1 MNQMKKTEIKVGITV
16 AVGIILFLWIFGWAK
31 NYRLNSQRK
40 IVKIEF
46 SSVAGLEK
54 GDATTINGVRKGY
67 VEEIQNR
74 NNSVLVT
81 VNLDDDVQLKKD
93 ATFSILMLDL
103 MGGKKIEINP
113 GNSPEELDYTKIQKG
128 RFLGDISTAM
138 AMLSSVQSDL
148 VDVIK
153 EVKISLTNLNRV
165 FSKKEFFDNVESSVN
180 NLSELTAELTE
191 LVKTQ
196 KSEIEKL
203 INNGN
208 ALAEN
213 MNNVIL
219 ENKDNIRQTMESASN
234 VLSEMKKLIAKA
246 NKLSD
251 ETVNKKNNL
260 GKILYDEELM
270 GNLKSSLE
278 KLNKL
283 SEILIKQLQD
293 DGVNVDVN
301 IF

>member
-1 MNQMKKTEIKVGITV
+1 MNQTKKTEIKVGITV
-16 AVGIILFLWIFGWAK
+16 IVGIILFLWIFGWAK

-67 VEEIQNR
+67 VEDIRNR

-81 VNLDDDVQLKKD
+81 VNLDDDVHLKED

-113 GNSPEELDYTKIQKG
+113 GNSPEELDYSKVQKG
-128 RFLGDISTAM
+128 NFLGDISTAM

-165 FSKKEFFDNVESSVN
+165 FSKKEFLDNVESSVN

-203 INNGN
+203 INSGN
-208 ALAEN
+208 ALADN